1 MKIENWAEDN
11 RKELL
16 RVLAELDKAID
27 EKNSEFIRE
36 RNICNKLVIQKE
48 KDIFTDKRDIA
59 WWEYDEKRE
68 ELRTERNQLIIQL

>member
-27 EKNSEFIRE
+27 EKNSKFIRE
-36 RNICNKLVIQKE
+36 RNIRNKLVIQKE

-59 WWEYDEKRE
+59 W
-68 ELRTERNQLIIQL
+68 

>member
-36 RNICNKLVIQKE
+36 RNIRNKLVIQKE

-59 WWEYDEKRE
+59 W
-68 ELRTERNQLIIQL
+68 

>member
-36 RNICNKLVIQKE
+36 RNIRNKLVIQKE
-48 KDIFTDKRDIA
+48 KDIFTVNRDIA
-59 WWEYDEKRE
+59 W
-68 ELRTERNQLIIQL
+68 